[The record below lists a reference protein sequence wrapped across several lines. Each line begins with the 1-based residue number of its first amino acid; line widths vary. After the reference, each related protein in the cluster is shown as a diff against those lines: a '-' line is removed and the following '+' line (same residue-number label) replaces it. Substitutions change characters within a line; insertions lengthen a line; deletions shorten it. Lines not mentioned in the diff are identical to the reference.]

1 MTPHK
6 ISSRILKHF
15 LKRSCCALLVLIWYL
30 MQAQKSNTYLEGKIA
45 KKKKSSNG
53 VYDDVKDI
61 FTKVNDE
68 KHFVTF
74 AR

>member
-1 MTPHK
+1 
-6 ISSRILKHF
+6 
-15 LKRSCCALLVLIWYL
+15 
-30 MQAQKSNTYLEGKIA
+30 MQAQKSNTYLEGKIV

>member
-45 KKKKSSNG
+45 KRKKVAFE

-61 FTKVNDE
+61 STEVYDE